1 MPINDRD
8 YSPSLL
14 DRTFGEGANGR
25 LKELEPEHARSGARN
40 HVEIRSASP
49 RIRRGPTHVSAGSAA
64 DHGNFGFAH
73 AHAAARSVGGDD
85 KNRGANVNIVGGRCC
100 RGAGE

>member
-14 DRTFGEGANGR
+14 DLTFGEGANGR

-40 HVEIRSASP
+40 GL
-49 RIRRGPTHVSAGSAA
+49 RRHESGVGLCNVSAGSAV
-64 DHGNFGFAH
+64 DHENFGLAH
-73 AHAAARSVGGDD
+73 GGNAHAASGRNRRGSCEAWVMTRTVGQT
-85 KNRGANVNIVGGRCC
+85 
-100 RGAGE
+100 

>member
-14 DRTFGEGANGR
+14 DLTFGEGANGR

-40 HVEIRSASP
+40 HVESRSASP
-49 RIRRGPTHVSAGSAA
+49 RIRRGAYTRFSGERGQSREFSGSRMEEMPMPQQSPQSPQLM
-64 DHGNFGFAH
+64 
-73 AHAAARSVGGDD
+73 RSVW
-85 KNRGANVNIVGGRCC
+85 
-100 RGAGE
+100 